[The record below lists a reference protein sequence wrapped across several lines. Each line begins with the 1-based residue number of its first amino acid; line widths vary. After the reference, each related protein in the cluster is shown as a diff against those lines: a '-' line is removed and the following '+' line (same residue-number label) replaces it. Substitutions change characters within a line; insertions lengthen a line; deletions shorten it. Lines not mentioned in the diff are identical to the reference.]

1 MGTGD
6 VNANAG
12 RPGSNA
18 STGMSPSKEAE
29 LLGWSQSEVVEWTQA
44 VDEFH
49 ELKSETATLHRR

>member
-1 MGTGD
+1 
-6 VNANAG
+6 
-12 RPGSNA
+12 
-18 STGMSPSKEAE
+18 MSPSKEAE